1 MPPYEWP
8 TSTTA
13 PFCNESI
20 RFVAAT
26 SSSMEVSGSCTA
38 TTWRFFASR
47 SGITLRQL
55 EASTNAPCTRTTL
68 VCAPSVPP
76 PTAGCAKTRAAAKRA
91 ARAGQRCNPIMRV
104 ASGSSEELLRRER
117 HGPHALAGRVEDRVC
132 DRARDHRRARLARA
146 PRLLPLPFDEGDDHV
161 GYFRVLEDGIARP
174 VDARNLRPIELDLLD
189 QRPAGR
195 LDHVAFDLVPQ
206 PVGVDDLPAVVGDV
220 DFFHADLSGL
230 HLHVDVGD
238 DADVSAHELVPDVG
252 HATTVHDVALGRL
265 SLRARGPAGKL
276 PQAFEQLD
284 PARVF
289 QIAEPIFEWIRASPR
304 PQHDEEARVRESVLQ
319 APGRAYPRRRERRP
333 GQP

>member
-1 MPPYEWP
+1 IPPYEWP

-13 PFCNESI
+13 PFCNDSI

-55 EASTNAPCTRTTL
+55 EASANAPCTRTTL
-68 VCAPSVPP
+68 VCAPSLPP
-76 PTAGCAKTRAAAKRA
+76 PTAGCAKTRAAAKSA
-91 ARAGQRCNPIMRV
+91 ASAGQRCNPIMRV
-104 ASGSSEELLRRER
+104 ASGSSEEILRRER
-117 HGPHALAGRVEDRVC
+117 HGPHALAGRVEDRVS
-132 DRARDHRRARLARA
+132 DSARDHRRARLARA
-146 PRLLPLPFDEGDDHV
+146 PRLLRLPLDEVDDHV
-161 GYFRVLEDGIARP
+161 GHVRVLEDGIARP
-174 VDARNLRPIELDLLD
+174 VDARDLRPIELDLLD

-195 LDHVAFDLVPQ
+195 LHHVAFDLVPQ
-206 PVGVDDLPAVVGDV
+206 AVGVDDLPAVVGDV
-220 DFFHADLSGL
+220 DFLYADLSGL

-238 DADVSAHELVPDVG
+238 DPHVRAHELVADVG

-276 PQAFEQLD
+276 PQALEHLD

-289 QIAEPIFEWIRASPR
+289 QIGEPIFEGTPARHCR
-304 PQHDEEARVRESVLQ
+304 QLVEEALVGEGVLQ
-319 APGRAYPRRRERRP
+319 
-333 GQP
+333 